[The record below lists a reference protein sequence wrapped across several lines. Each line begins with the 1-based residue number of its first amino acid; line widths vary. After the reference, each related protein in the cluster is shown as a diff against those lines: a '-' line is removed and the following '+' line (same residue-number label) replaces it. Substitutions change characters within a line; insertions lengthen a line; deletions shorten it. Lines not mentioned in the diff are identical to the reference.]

1 MGLFAFLY
9 CLAITEHPWVP
20 DAGEPWKRQGLD
32 SVLKCPK
39 VSGVAGALKP
49 YGLGYGAQACYFTTW
64 GLSFPICNVGHRTDE
79 EQAGERGSVCKY
91 SALPVL
97 SIGGGVVL
105 AARSPVWG
113 HWPVALSVSRGPCP
127 PLPPPGATGGFNKFQ
142 TEYSEHC
149 ETNVDSSSSPSGSPP
164 TSVLGLGGLRISS
177 DCSDGESDREL
188 PSSATESDG
197 SPVPSSQPA
206 FPVQILP
213 YLYLGCAKDSTN
225 LDVLGKYGI
234 KYILN
239 VTPNLPNAFEHGGEF
254 TYKQIP
260 ISDHWSQNL
269 SQFFPEAISFI
280 GKSSCAQAGGAGLRV
295 EMCGAL
301 GVAHAWLGYLCA
313 CRGLCAA
320 LRVPACANGCTGAH
334 CESLRPS
341 GLEQAPD
348 LRALHSCWSS
358 LDSAVQTPWV
368 FWLCCLEL
376 STLKRPSSQTSHG
389 SHLPCVTPQ
398 HMFLEDG
405 LSRCLFGLYC
415 VPEGAEG

>member
-1 MGLFAFLY
+1 MA
-9 CLAITEHPWVP
+9 H
-20 DAGEPWKRQGLD
+20 LD
-32 SVLKCPK
+32 SPD
-39 VSGVAGALKP
+39 
-49 YGLGYGAQACYFTTW
+49 T
-64 GLSFPICNVGHRTDE
+64 
-79 EQAGERGSVCKY
+79 
-91 SALPVL
+91 
-97 SIGGGVVL
+97 
-105 AARSPVWG
+105 
-113 HWPVALSVSRGPCP
+113 
-127 PLPPPGATGGFNKFQ
+127 PPPTTPNLALTTGGFNKFQ

-280 GKSSCAQAGGAGLRV
+280 DEARSKKCGVLVHCLAGISRSVTVTVAYLMQKMNLSLNDAYDFVKRKKSNISPNFNFMGQL
-295 EMCGAL
+295 
-301 GVAHAWLGYLCA
+301 
-313 CRGLCAA
+313 
-320 LRVPACANGCTGAH
+320 
-334 CESLRPS
+334 
-341 GLEQAPD
+341 
-348 LRALHSCWSS
+348 
-358 LDSAVQTPWV
+358 LD
-368 FWLCCLEL
+368 FER
-376 STLKRPSSQTSHG
+376 TL
-389 SHLPCVTPQ
+389 
-398 HMFLEDG
+398 G
-405 LSRCLFGLYC
+405 LSSPCDNHAPSEQLYFSTPTNHNLFPINTL
-415 VPEGAEG
+415 EST

>member
-1 MGLFAFLY
+1 M
-9 CLAITEHPWVP
+9 
-20 DAGEPWKRQGLD
+20 
-32 SVLKCPK
+32 
-39 VSGVAGALKP
+39 
-49 YGLGYGAQACYFTTW
+49 
-64 GLSFPICNVGHRTDE
+64 
-79 EQAGERGSVCKY
+79 CKH

-97 SIGGGVVL
+97 STGGGVVL

-113 HWPVALSVSRGPCP
+113 RWPVALSVSRGPCP

-280 GKSSCAQAGGAGLRV
+280 GKSSCAQAGGASVRV

-313 CRGLCAA
+313 CRGLCGA
-320 LRVPACANGCTGAH
+320 LRVPACANGWTGA
-334 CESLRPS
+334 
-341 GLEQAPD
+341 G
-348 LRALHSCWSS
+348 
-358 LDSAVQTPWV
+358 
-368 FWLCCLEL
+368 
-376 STLKRPSSQTSHG
+376 
-389 SHLPCVTPQ
+389 
-398 HMFLEDG
+398 
-405 LSRCLFGLYC
+405 
-415 VPEGAEG
+415 